1 MITVRWHEGN
11 PNCITYRFEGVWNW
25 QELKTAY
32 QQARQME
39 RARGHKVDVIVTMQ
53 ADTYPCGFGCTYITD
68 NNFILK
74 MIQRLGTRDTR
85 TQTHAAGYD
94 SPQSVQSSDHPQ

>member
-1 MITVRWHEGN
+1 
-11 PNCITYRFEGVWNW
+11 
-25 QELKTAY
+25 
-32 QQARQME
+32 
-39 RARGHKVDVIVTMQ
+39 
-53 ADTYPCGFGCTYITD
+53 
-68 NNFILK
+68 